1 MKQPSRNSVSRSRTE
16 AAPKDRNQFPVR
28 GVGPIDGIFHDDEE
42 ELRLLHHMAQEA
54 EKYLEEITRCKSVP
68 EAYFGGGYGGVVA
81 VFLFRV
87 VPATPGADEWLW
99 VIVGDLPPACLA
111 IERITTPS
119 EALEHYIWEMTRW
132 VHFAK
137 RGHLPENGIPINLEP
152 TWKNAEE
159 LEDKLKILRKAV
171 LPAFQANEAGKPL
184 RHGRSRSS
192 RA

>member
-1 MKQPSRNSVSRSRTE
+1 MPQE
-16 AAPKDRNQFPVR
+16 RNQFPVR
-28 GVGPIDGIFHDDEE
+28 GVGPIDGIFHHDEE
-42 ELRLLHHMAQEA
+42 EFRLLRNMAHEA
-54 EKYLEEITRCKSVP
+54 EEYLEEITRCKSVP

-87 VPATPGADEWLW
+87 VPSRPGADEWLW
-99 VIVGDLPPACLA
+99 IIVGDLPPACMA

-137 RGHLPENGIPINLEP
+137 RGRSPENGIPVNLEP

-184 RHGRSRSS
+184 RHGRSRSN